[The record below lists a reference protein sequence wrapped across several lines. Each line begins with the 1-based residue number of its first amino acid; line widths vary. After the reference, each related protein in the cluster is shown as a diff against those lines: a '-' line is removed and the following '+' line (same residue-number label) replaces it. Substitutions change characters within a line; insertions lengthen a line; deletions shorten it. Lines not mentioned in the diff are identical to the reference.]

1 MSVTEMQRPHF
12 ADLGEVEFLKHIIAN
27 SAEWYKQH
35 LGEDVVVADEIKGL
49 REEAFRVIGAM
60 NGFVTQALS
69 SENGRA
75 TIYEIDL
82 VAENKRPLVADG
94 RRPHTE
100 MRPWGMIEKFCAD
113 SEIPFVEREVVA
125 KEKGPHDPVVGH
137 ETGISR
143 AILIDLSE
151 VKDKWNTD
159 MLSGFAAVTDGG
171 SPMISGNEVSL

>member
-1 MSVTEMQRPHF
+1 MSVTEKQKTHF
-12 ADLGEVEFLKHIIAN
+12 ADLGEVEFRKQITAN

-35 LGEDVVVADEIKGL
+35 LGEDVVIADEIKRL
-49 REEAFRVIGAM
+49 REEAFRVIGVM
-60 NGFVTQALS
+60 NEFVSQALS
-69 SENGRA
+69 NENGRA

-82 VAENKRPLVADG
+82 VAENKRPPVADG
-94 RRPHTE
+94 RRPHIE

-125 KEKGPHDPVVGH
+125 REKGPHDPVTGH

-151 VKDKWNTD
+151 VNEKWNTD
-159 MLSGFAAVTDGG
+159 MLSSFAAVTDGG